1 MQIYIDDMAVEARM
15 GESLLAIVQR
25 LGLDSQDLSKR
36 PLAADLGG
44 EVFTLNYVPCREQD
58 KLPASVGFR
67 ERRGIRR
74 SKGRISLIRYG
85 ENRGQR
91 VYDRTLLFVFLL
103 AG

>member
-1 MQIYIDDMAVEARM
+1 MQIFIDNVPVEAQP
-15 GESLLAIVQR
+15 GESLLTIVR
-25 LGLDSQDLSKR
+25 RAGLDSQDLNKR

-74 SKGRISLIRYG
+74 SKGRISLIR
-85 ENRGQR
+85 RR
-91 VYDRTLLFVFLL
+91 RDRTRHQDHRRR
-103 AG
+103 

>member
-44 EVFTLNYVPCREQD
+44 EVFTLNYVPCRE
-58 KLPASVGFR
+58 
-67 ERRGIRR
+67 
-74 SKGRISLIRYG
+74 
-85 ENRGQR
+85 
-91 VYDRTLLFVFLL
+91 
-103 AG
+103 